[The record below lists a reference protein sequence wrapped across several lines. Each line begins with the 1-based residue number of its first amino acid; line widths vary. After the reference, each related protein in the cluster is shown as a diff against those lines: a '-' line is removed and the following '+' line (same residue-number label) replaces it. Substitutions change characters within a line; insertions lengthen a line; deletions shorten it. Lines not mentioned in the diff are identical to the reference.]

1 MPVSQEVLDEIALT
15 RAEYDLIV
23 ERLSREPNAVELG
36 MFGALW
42 SEHCGYKHSRPLLRM
57 FSRPHPN
64 PPPEGEG
71 RVGRVLS
78 ETGAENAGAV
88 DIGDGLAVVFK
99 VESHNH
105 PSAVEP
111 FQGAAT
117 GVGGIVRDILA
128 MGARPVALLNS
139 LRFGPIDDAALDRV
153 RPHPNPPPEG
163 EGIDRL
169 EREIATNR
177 HLFGGVVRGISW
189 YGNCIGVPDVGGEI
203 YFDPSYSHNPLV
215 NAMCVGLIETE
226 RLASAAARVPGS
238 ALLLAGADTGRDGI
252 HGASGLAS
260 RTFEEE
266 AELRPTVQV
275 GNPFLEKVLIEACLE
290 ALDTGAVLAI
300 QDLGAAGLTSAS
312 IESAARAGR
321 GVRIDLSQVHRR
333 ETGMSA
339 YEVMLSESQERMLL
353 VALPERVAEVKA
365 VFERWDVECREIG
378 QVIAEPEAQIFDGA
392 EPVAHLPIRPLSEAP
407 TYRLEG
413 QPSGEDLARREMPLA
428 ELPLPERSPS
438 KTLLRLLASP
448 NIASKHAVYRQYDH
462 QVQTNTVAGPGG
474 SDAAVLRVRL
484 PHRRPHPNPLPE
496 GEGIKGGGEGTKAI
510 AVAVDGNGRHCF
522 LDPYVG
528 GQIAVAEVCRNL
540 SCTGARPLALTDC
553 LNFGNPLRPDIY
565 YQLEECIRGMALA
578 SETLDAPVVSGNVS
592 LFNETQGQA
601 VHPTPVVGAL
611 GLLDD
616 AAKTVGA
623 GFPSEG
629 LAVVLLGPADNAPG
643 DLAGSEYLQ
652 VMHGLT
658 AGQPSID
665 LELERRVQET
675 CREGIKQGLIRSA
688 HDCSDGGLA
697 VALAESCILG
707 RVGFRGSLDAAR
719 WDAALFGEKQ
729 SRIVVSLHPAD
740 LPTLGELARSRGVPL
755 LSLGRTGGG
764 GRFVLRIGD
773 EATNDGSNGGPPAI
787 DLPLESVTDVWTQA
801 LEAVSG

>member
-23 ERLSREPNAVELG
+23 ERLSREPNSVELG

-128 MGARPVALLNS
+128 MGARPIALLNS
-139 LRFGPIDDAALDRV
+139 LRFGP
-153 RPHPNPPPEG
+153 
-163 EGIDRL
+163 L
-169 EREIATNR
+169 EDSAQGAVNK

-238 ALLLAGADTGRDGI
+238 VLLLAGADTGRDGI

-392 EPVAHLPIRPLSEAP
+392 EPVAHLPIRPLSEVPA
-407 TYRLEG
+407 YRLEG
-413 QPSGEDLARREMPLA
+413 QPSAEDLARRGMPLA
-428 ELPLPERSPS
+428 ELPLPAPATGREPNNIWASPAE
-438 KTLLRLLASP
+438 TLLRLLASP
-448 NIASKHAVYRQYDH
+448 NIASKRAVYRQYDH
-462 QVQTNTVAGPGG
+462 QVQTNTVSGPGG
-474 SDAAVLRVRL
+474 SDAAVLRV
-484 PHRRPHPNPLPE
+484 
-496 GEGIKGGGEGTKAI
+496 KGTGKAI

-578 SETLDAPVVSGNVS
+578 SETFDAPVVSGNVS

-611 GLLDD
+611 GLIED
-616 AAKTVGA
+616 ATKTVGA
-623 GFPSEG
+623 GFPAPG
-629 LAVVLLGPADNAPG
+629 MTVALLGPADNAPG

-665 LELERRVQET
+665 LDLERRVQEV
-675 CREGIKQGLIRSA
+675 CRKAIADGLVRSA

-707 RVGFRGSLDAAR
+707 GVGFRGILDATR

-729 SRIVVSLHPAD
+729 SRIVVSLDSAD
-740 LPTLGELARSRGVPL
+740 LPKLADLARSRDVPL
-755 LSLGRTGGG
+755 LSLGRAGGD
-764 GRFVLRIGD
+764 RLVLRVGD

-787 DLPLESVTDVWTQA
+787 DLPVERISDVWTQS
-801 LEAVSG
+801 LEAASG

>member
-23 ERLSREPNAVELG
+23 ERLSREPNEVELG

-57 FSRPHPN
+57 FSHTSPA
-64 PPPEGEG
+64 
-71 RVGRVLS
+71 VLS

-128 MGARPVALLNS
+128 MGARPIALLNS
-139 LRFGPIDDAALDRV
+139 LRFGPLDDPDHGAV
-153 RPHPNPPPEG
+153 
-163 EGIDRL
+163 
-169 EREIATNR
+169 NR

-215 NAMCVGLIETE
+215 NAMCVGLISKD

-238 ALLLAGADTGRDGI
+238 VLLLAGADTGRDGI

-260 RTFEEE
+260 RTFEEA

-321 GVRIDLSQVHRR
+321 GIRLDLARVHRR
-333 ETGMSA
+333 ETGMNA

-353 VALPERVAEVKA
+353 VALPERAEEVRT
-365 VFERWDVECREIG
+365 VFERWDIDCREIG
-378 QVIAEPEAQIFDGA
+378 RVIADPEAQIFDGA
-392 EPVAHLPIRPLSEAP
+392 VPVAHLPIQTLAEAP
-407 TYRLEG
+407 AYRLQGE
-413 QPSGEDLARREMPLA
+413 PSAADVARRETSLA
-428 ELPLPERSPS
+428 DLPLPECGPRE
-438 KTLLRLLASP
+438 TLLRLLASP
-448 NIASKHAVYRQYDH
+448 DIASKHSVYRQYDH

-474 SDAAVLRVRL
+474 DAAVLR
-484 PHRRPHPNPLPE
+484 
-496 GEGIKGGGEGTKAI
+496 IKGTRKAI

-522 LDPYVG
+522 LDPFVG
-528 GQIAVAEVCRNL
+528 GQIAVAEVCRNI

-565 YQLEECIRGMALA
+565 YQLEECIQGMALA
-578 SETLDAPVVSGNVS
+578 SEALDAPVVSGNVS
-592 LFNETQGQA
+592 LFNETQGKA

-616 AAKTVGA
+616 ASKAVGA
-623 GFPSEG
+623 GFPAEG
-629 LAVVLLGPADNAPG
+629 LAVMLVGPGLGSAVSQ
-643 DLAGSEYLQ
+643 DLAGSEYLR
-652 VMHGLT
+652 VMHGMT

-665 LELERRVQET
+665 MDLERRVQET
-675 CREGIKQGLIRSA
+675 CREGIKQGLVLSA

-707 RVGFRGSLDAAR
+707 SVGLRLQSSVDALPR

-729 SRIVVSLHPAD
+729 SRIIVTVARGRMHLLQDLCNAMDVPVSLLGHTGGA
-740 LPTLGELARSRGVPL
+740 TLHMAGRDEDGVATGNAVDIPVSELA
-755 LSLGRTGGG
+755 
-764 GRFVLRIGD
+764 
-773 EATNDGSNGGPPAI
+773 A
-787 DLPLESVTDVWTQA
+787 VWSQS
-801 LEAVSG
+801 LEAAGG

>member
-1 MPVSQEVLDEIALT
+1 MPVSQEALDEIALT

-23 ERLSREPNAVELG
+23 ERLSREPNPVELG

-57 FSRPHPN
+57 FSHTSP
-64 PPPEGEG
+64 
-71 RVGRVLS
+71 VVLS

-128 MGARPVALLNS
+128 MGARPIALLNS
-139 LRFGPIDDAALDRV
+139 LRFGPLD
-153 RPHPNPPPEG
+153 HPEHGAVNK
-163 EGIDRL
+163 
-169 EREIATNR
+169 

-203 YFDPSYSHNPLV
+203 YFDPSYSRNPLV
-215 NAMCVGLIETE
+215 NAMCVGLIDKD

-238 ALLLAGADTGRDGI
+238 VLLLVGADTGRDGI

-275 GNPFLEKVLIEACLE
+275 GNPFLEKVLIESCLE
-290 ALDTGAVLAI
+290 ALDTGAVLAV

-321 GVRIDLSQVHRR
+321 GIRLDLAKVHRR
-333 ETGMSA
+333 ETGMNA

-353 VALPERVAEVKA
+353 VTLPERVDEVRA
-365 VFERWDVECREIG
+365 VFERWDVDCREIG
-378 QVIAEPEAQIFDGA
+378 HVIAEPEAQILDGA
-392 EPVAHLPIRPLSEAP
+392 ESVAHLPIRPLSEAP
-407 TYRLEG
+407 AYRLEG
-413 QPSGEDLARREMPLA
+413 RPSADDVARRDMPLA
-428 ELPLPERSPS
+428 GLPLPECGPAE
-438 KTLLRLLASP
+438 TLLRLMASP
-448 NIASKHAVYRQYDH
+448 NIASKRAVYRQYDH
-462 QVQTNTVAGPGG
+462 QVQTNTVKGPGG
-474 SDAAVLRVRL
+474 SDAAVLRV
-484 PHRRPHPNPLPE
+484 
-496 GEGIKGGGEGTKAI
+496 KGTGKAI

-522 LDPYVG
+522 LDPFVG
-528 GQIAVAEVCRNL
+528 GQIAVAEVCRNI

-616 AAKTVGA
+616 AGKAVGA
-623 GFPSEG
+623 GFSSEG
-629 LAVVLLGPADNAPG
+629 LAVMLLGPGIGNATAQ
-643 DLAGSEYLQ
+643 DLAGSEYLD

-658 AGQPSID
+658 AGQPHID
-665 LELERRVQET
+665 LDLERRVQET
-675 CREGIKQGLIRSA
+675 CREGVRMALVLSA

-707 RVGFRGSLDAAR
+707 KIGFRLQGSLDALSR

-729 SRIVVSLHPAD
+729 SRIVVTVQRERMHLLEDLAHAIGAPVSL
-740 LPTLGELARSRGVPL
+740 LGF
-755 LSLGRTGGG
+755 TGGATL
-764 GRFVLRIGD
+764 RFDSYDEDGTATGD
-773 EATNDGSNGGPPAI
+773 GIELTLAELTA
-787 DLPLESVTDVWTQA
+787 VWTQA
-801 LEAVSG
+801 LEAASG

>member
-1 MPVSQEVLDEIALT
+1 MSVSQETLDEIALT

-23 ERLSREPNAVELG
+23 ERLDREPNPVELG

-42 SEHCGYKHSRPLLRM
+42 SEHCGYKHSRPLLGM
-57 FSRPHPN
+57 FSHTSP
-64 PPPEGEG
+64 
-71 RVGRVLS
+71 VVLS

-128 MGARPVALLNS
+128 MGARPIALLNS
-139 LRFGPIDDAALDRV
+139 LRFGPLDD
-153 RPHPNPPPEG
+153 PEQG
-163 EGIDRL
+163 
-169 EREIATNR
+169 AVNR

-215 NAMCVGLIETE
+215 NAMCVGLISKD
-226 RLASAAARVPGS
+226 RLATAAARVPGS
-238 ALLLAGADTGRDGI
+238 VLLLAGADTGRDGI

-266 AELRPTVQV
+266 AERRPTVQV

-321 GVRIDLSQVHRR
+321 GIRLDLGQVHRR
-333 ETGMSA
+333 ETGMNP

-353 VALPERVAEVKA
+353 VVLPERVEEVQS
-365 VFERWDVECREIG
+365 VFGRWDVACQEIG
-378 QVIAEPEAQIFDGA
+378 RVIAEPEAQIFDGRD
-392 EPVAHLPIRPLSEAP
+392 PVAHLPIRPLSEAP
-407 TYRLEG
+407 AYRLQG
-413 QPSGEDLARREMPLA
+413 QPSPEDVARREMSLSG
-428 ELPLPERSPS
+428 LPLPDCGPEE
-438 KTLLRLLASP
+438 TLLRLLASP
-448 NIASKHAVYRQYDH
+448 NVASKHTVYRQYDH

-474 SDAAVLRVRL
+474 DAAVLRV
-484 PHRRPHPNPLPE
+484 
-496 GEGIKGGGEGTKAI
+496 KGTSRAI
-510 AVAVDGNGRHCF
+510 AVAVDGNGRYCF

-528 GQIAVAEVCRNL
+528 GQIAVAEVCRNI

-565 YQLEECIRGMALA
+565 FQLEECIRGMALA

-592 LFNETQGQA
+592 LFNETQGRA

-611 GLLDD
+611 GLLEDSSK
-616 AAKTVGA
+616 AVGA
-623 GFPSEG
+623 GFPAEG
-629 LAVVLLGPADNAPG
+629 LVVMLLGPGLGAASAQ
-643 DLAGSEYLQ
+643 DLAGSEYLS
-652 VMHGLT
+652 VMHDLT
-658 AGQPSID
+658 AGQPHID
-665 LELERRVQET
+665 MDLERRVQET
-675 CREGIKQGLIRSA
+675 CREGIKQGLVRSA

-697 VALAESCILG
+697 VALAEGCILG
-707 RVGFRGSLDAAR
+707 GVGFRHQGPVDALSR
-719 WDAALFGEKQ
+719 WDAVLFGEKQ
-729 SRIVVSLHPAD
+729 SRIVVTVERDRMHLLEDLAHATGAPVSLLGYTGGLTLRLEGRDEDGAESEGGMN
-740 LPTLGELARSRGVPL
+740 LPVSELA
-755 LSLGRTGGG
+755 
-764 GRFVLRIGD
+764 
-773 EATNDGSNGGPPAI
+773 E
-787 DLPLESVTDVWTQA
+787 VWRRA
-801 LEAVSG
+801 LETANA

>member
-1 MPVSQEVLDEIALT
+1 MPVAQEVLDEIALT
-15 RAEYDLIV
+15 RVEYDLIV

-42 SEHCGYKHSRPLLRM
+42 SEHCGYKHSRPLLSM
-57 FSRPHPN
+57 FSHTSP
-64 PPPEGEG
+64 
-71 RVGRVLS
+71 VVLS

-128 MGARPVALLNS
+128 MGARPIALLNS
-139 LRFGPIDDAALDRV
+139 LRFGPPDDLVNGAV
-153 RPHPNPPPEG
+153 
-163 EGIDRL
+163 
-169 EREIATNR
+169 NR

-203 YFDPSYSHNPLV
+203 YFDSSYSHNPLV

-238 ALLLAGADTGRDGI
+238 VLLLAGADTGRDGI

-300 QDLGAAGLTSAS
+300 QDLGAAGLTSAA
-312 IESAARAGR
+312 IESAARAGL
-321 GVRIDLSQVHRR
+321 GIRIDLSQVHRR
-333 ETGMSA
+333 ETGMSP

-353 VALPERVAEVKA
+353 VTLPERVDEVRS

-378 QVIAEPEAQIFDGA
+378 EVISDPEAQIYDGPD
-392 EPVAHLPIRPLSEAP
+392 PVAHLPIRPLSEAP
-407 TYRLEG
+407 SYRLEG
-413 QPSGEDLARREMPLA
+413 QPSEEDLARREMPLA
-428 ELPLPERSPS
+428 DLTLPDCGPAE
-438 KTLLRLLASP
+438 TLLRLLASP
-448 NIASKHAVYRQYDH
+448 NIASKHVVYRQYDH
-462 QVQTNTVAGPGG
+462 HVQTNTVAGPGG
-474 SDAAVLRVRL
+474 SDAAVLRV
-484 PHRRPHPNPLPE
+484 
-496 GEGIKGGGEGTKAI
+496 KGTGKAV

-578 SETLDAPVVSGNVS
+578 SEAFDAPVVSGNVS

-616 AAKTVGA
+616 ATKTVGA
-623 GFPSEG
+623 GFPGEG
-629 LAVVLLGPADNAPG
+629 LAVMLLGPGFGAAG
-643 DLAGSEYLQ
+643 SQDLSGSEYLQ

-658 AGQPSID
+658 AGQPRID
-665 LELERRVQET
+665 LGLERRVQET
-675 CREGIKQGLIRSA
+675 CREAIKQGLVLSA

-697 VALAESCILG
+697 VAVAESCILG
-707 RVGFRGSLDAAR
+707 DVGFRFEASLDSLSR

-729 SRIVVSLHPAD
+729 SRIVVSVARDRMNLLQD
-740 LPTLGELARSRGVPL
+740 LAHANNAPVSLLGF
-755 LSLGRTGGG
+755 TGGDALG
-764 GRFVLRIGD
+764 LDSRN
-773 EATNDGSNGGPPAI
+773 EDGAGADNGI
-787 DLPLESVTDVWTQA
+787 DLPVASLADTWMRA
-801 LEAVSG
+801 LEAASD

>member
-23 ERLSREPNAVELG
+23 ERIDREPNPVELG

-57 FSRPHPN
+57 FTHTSSA
-64 PPPEGEG
+64 
-71 RVGRVLS
+71 VLS

-128 MGARPVALLNS
+128 MGARPIALLNS
-139 LRFGPIDDAALDRV
+139 LRFGPIGESGNSSAGLAHGDS
-153 RPHPNPPPEG
+153 PSPEPSHS
-163 EGIDRL
+163 R

-215 NAMCVGLIETE
+215 NAMCVGLIETD

-238 ALLLAGADTGRDGI
+238 VLLLAGADTGRDGI

-333 ETGMSA
+333 ETCMSP

-353 VALPERVAEVKA
+353 VALPERVGEVKE

-378 QVIAEPEAQIFDGA
+378 EVIAEPEARIYDGLDL
-392 EPVAHLPIRPLSEAP
+392 VAHLPIRPLSEAP
-407 TYRLEG
+407 AYRLEG
-413 QPSGEDLARREMPLA
+413 QPSEEDLARRQYALSEV
-428 ELPLPERSPS
+428 ELPECGPA
-438 KTLLRLLASP
+438 KTLLRLLAAP
-448 NIASKHAVYRQYDH
+448 NIASKHSVYRQYDH

-474 SDAAVLRVRL
+474 SDAAVLRV
-484 PHRRPHPNPLPE
+484 
-496 GEGIKGGGEGTKAI
+496 KGTEKAI

-522 LDPYVG
+522 LDPYAG

-629 LAVVLLGPADNAPG
+629 LSVMLLGPGLGSAVDE

-652 VMHGLT
+652 VMHELT
-658 AGQPSID
+658 AGQPRIS
-665 LELERRVQET
+665 LQLERRVQET
-675 CREGIKQGLIRSA
+675 VREGIKQGLIQSA

-697 VALAESCILG
+697 VSLAESCILG
-707 RVGFRGSLDAAR
+707 SVGFRGILDAAR
-719 WDAALFGEKQ
+719 WDTALFGEKQ
-729 SRIVVSLHPAD
+729 SRIVVTVARDCVD
-740 LPTLGELARSRGVPL
+740 LMENMARSRGVPSQL
-755 LSLGRTGGG
+755 LGRTGGD
-764 GRFVLRIGD
+764 RFVLRMGD

-787 DLPLESVTDVWTQA
+787 DLPVATLADTWMRA
-801 LEAVSG
+801 LEDVSG

>member
-1 MPVSQEVLDEIALT
+1 MPVSQDVLDEIALT
-15 RAEYDLIV
+15 HTEYDLIV
-23 ERLSREPNAVELG
+23 ERLGREPNAVELG

-57 FSRPHPN
+57 FSHTSP
-64 PPPEGEG
+64 
-71 RVGRVLS
+71 VVLS

-128 MGARPVALLNS
+128 MGARPIALLNS
-139 LRFGPIDDAALDRV
+139 LRFGPLDDSEHGAV
-153 RPHPNPPPEG
+153 
-163 EGIDRL
+163 
-169 EREIATNR
+169 NR

-215 NAMCVGLIETE
+215 NAMCVGLINSD

-238 ALLLAGADTGRDGI
+238 VLLLAGADTGRDGI

-266 AELRPTVQV
+266 TELRPTVQV

-321 GVRIDLSQVHRR
+321 GIRLDLAQVHRR
-333 ETGMSA
+333 ETGMNA

-353 VALPERVAEVKA
+353 VALPERVGEVKA
-365 VFERWDVECREIG
+365 VFERWDVDCREIG
-378 QVIAEPEAQIFDGA
+378 QVIPEPEARIFDGA
-392 EPVAHLPIRPLSEAP
+392 APVAHLAIQPLSEAP
-407 TYRLEG
+407 AYRLEG
-413 QPSGEDLARREMPLA
+413 RPSPEDVIRREMSLSGLPTPECGPA
-428 ELPLPERSPS
+428 E
-438 KTLLRLLASP
+438 TLLRLLTSP
-448 NIASKHAVYRQYDH
+448 NIASKQAVYRQYDH
-462 QVQTNTVAGPGG
+462 QVQTNTIAGPGG
-474 SDAAVLRVRL
+474 SDAAVLRV
-484 PHRRPHPNPLPE
+484 
-496 GEGIKGGGEGTKAI
+496 KGTRKAI

-522 LDPYVG
+522 LDPFIG
-528 GQIAVAEVCRNL
+528 GQIAVAEACRNL

-578 SETLDAPVVSGNVS
+578 SEALDAPVVSGNVS

-611 GLLDD
+611 GLLED
-616 AAKTVGA
+616 ATKAVGA
-623 GFPSEG
+623 GFPAEG
-629 LAVVLLGPADNAPG
+629 LAVMLLGPGLGTASSR
-643 DLAGSEYLQ
+643 DLAGSEYLN
-652 VMHGLT
+652 VMRGLT
-658 AGQPSID
+658 AGQPHID
-665 LELERRVQET
+665 LDLERRVQES
-675 CREGIKQGLIRSA
+675 CREGVRMSLVLSA

-697 VALAESCILG
+697 CALAECCILG
-707 RVGFRGSLDAAR
+707 GVGFRLQASLDSLSR

-729 SRIVVSLHPAD
+729 SRIVVSVQRERMHLLENLAYAVGAPVS
-740 LPTLGELARSRGVPL
+740 LLGF
-755 LSLGRTGGG
+755 TGGASLQF
-764 GRFVLRIGD
+764 GRND
-773 EATNDGSNGGPPAI
+773 EDGCATIKGI
-787 DLPLESVTDVWTQA
+787 DLSVAELTAAWTQA
-801 LEAVSG
+801 LERASE

>member
-15 RAEYDLIV
+15 RTEYDLIV
-23 ERLSREPNAVELG
+23 ERLGREPNRVELG

-57 FSRPHPN
+57 FSHTSP
-64 PPPEGEG
+64 
-71 RVGRVLS
+71 VVLS

-128 MGARPVALLNS
+128 MGARPIALLNS
-139 LRFGPIDDAALDRV
+139 LRFGPLDD
-153 RPHPNPPPEG
+153 PEHG
-163 EGIDRL
+163 
-169 EREIATNR
+169 AVNK

-215 NAMCVGLIETE
+215 NAMCVGLIDKD

-238 ALLLAGADTGRDGI
+238 VLLLAGADTGRDGI

-260 RTFEEE
+260 RTFEEA

-290 ALDTGAVLAI
+290 ALGTGAVLAI
-300 QDLGAAGLTSAS
+300 QDLGAAGLTSAC

-321 GVRIDLSQVHRR
+321 GIRLDLSQVHRR
-333 ETGMSA
+333 ETGMNA

-353 VALPERVAEVKA
+353 VALPERMDEVKA
-365 VFERWDVECREIG
+365 VFERWDVDCLEIG
-378 QVIAEPEAQIFDGA
+378 RVIAEPEARIFDGA
-392 EPVAHLPIRPLSEAP
+392 EPVAHLPIQPLSEAP
-407 TYRLEG
+407 AYRLKG
-413 QPSGEDLARREMPLA
+413 TPSADDVARRAMSLA
-428 ELPLPERSPS
+428 DLPLPECGPAE
-438 KTLLRLLASP
+438 TLLRLLASA
-448 NIASKHAVYRQYDH
+448 NIASKRPVYRQYDH

-474 SDAAVLRVRL
+474 SDAAVLRV
-484 PHRRPHPNPLPE
+484 
-496 GEGIKGGGEGTKAI
+496 KGTRKAI

-522 LDPYVG
+522 LDPFVG
-528 GQIAVAEVCRNL
+528 GQIAVAEVCRNI

-553 LNFGNPLRPDIY
+553 LNFGNPLRADIY

-592 LFNETQGQA
+592 LFNETQGRA
-601 VHPTPVVGAL
+601 VHPTPIVGAL
-611 GLLDD
+611 GLLED

-623 GFPSEG
+623 GFTAEG
-629 LAVVLLGPADNAPG
+629 LAVVLLGPGIGTAATA
-643 DLAGSEYLQ
+643 DLAGSEYLN

-665 LELERRVQET
+665 LELERLVQET
-675 CREGIKQGLIRSA
+675 CREGIKQGFLLSA

-697 VALAESCILG
+697 VAVAESCILG
-707 RVGFRGSLDAAR
+707 GVGFHLQGSLESLSR

-729 SRIVVSLHPAD
+729 SRIVVSVERDRMHLLED
-740 LPTLGELARSRGVPL
+740 LAHANGVPASL
-755 LSLGRTGGG
+755 LGYTNGSAFQVGSR
-764 GRFVLRIGD
+764 D
-773 EATNDGSNGGPPAI
+773 EDGAGMVNGV
-787 DLPLESVTDVWTQA
+787 DLQVAQLASVWNQA
-801 LEAVSG
+801 LEEASG

>member
-23 ERLSREPNAVELG
+23 DRLSREPNSVELG

-57 FSRPHPN
+57 FSHTSP
-64 PPPEGEG
+64 
-71 RVGRVLS
+71 VVLS

-128 MGARPVALLNS
+128 MGARPIALLNS
-139 LRFGPIDDAALDRV
+139 LRFGPLDD
-153 RPHPNPPPEG
+153 PENG
-163 EGIDRL
+163 AI
-169 EREIATNR
+169 NK

-203 YFDPSYSHNPLV
+203 YFDPSYSRNPLV
-215 NAMCVGLIETE
+215 NAMCVGLIDKD

-238 ALLLAGADTGRDGI
+238 VLLLAGADTGRDGI

-260 RTFEEE
+260 RTFEVE

-321 GVRIDLSQVHRR
+321 GIRLDLAQVRRR
-333 ETGMSA
+333 ETGMNA

-353 VALPERVAEVKA
+353 AALPERVDEVRA
-365 VFERWDVECREIG
+365 VFERWDVDCREIG
-378 QVIAEPEAQIFDGA
+378 RVIAEPEAQVFDGA

-407 TYRLEG
+407 VYRLEG
-413 QPSGEDLARREMPLA
+413 QPSAEDVARREMPLA
-428 ELPLPERSPS
+428 GVPLPECGPAE
-438 KTLLRLLASP
+438 TLLRLLASP
-448 NIASKHAVYRQYDH
+448 NIASKRAVYRQYDH
-462 QVQTNTVAGPGG
+462 QVQTNTVRGPGS
-474 SDAAVLRVRL
+474 SDAAVLRV
-484 PHRRPHPNPLPE
+484 
-496 GEGIKGGGEGTKAI
+496 KGTGKAI
-510 AVAVDGNGRHCF
+510 ALAVDGNGRHCF
-522 LDPYVG
+522 LDPFVG
-528 GQIAVAEVCRNL
+528 GQIAVAEVCRNI

-601 VHPTPVVGAL
+601 IHPTPVVGAL

-616 AAKTVGA
+616 AGKAVGA
-623 GFPSEG
+623 GFPGEG
-629 LAVVLLGPADNAPG
+629 LAVMLLGPGLGTSAAN

-675 CREGIKQGLIRSA
+675 CREGVKQGLILSA

-697 VALAESCILG
+697 VALAEGCILG
-707 RVGFRGSLDAAR
+707 GVGFRFQGSVDALSR
-719 WDAALFGEKQ
+719 WDTALFGEKQ
-729 SRIVVSLHPAD
+729 SRIVVSVERDRMHLMED
-740 LPTLGELARSRGVPL
+740 LAHAVGAPVSLLGF
-755 LSLGRTGGG
+755 TGGATFQVDSHNEDG
-764 GRFVLRIGD
+764 AATGD
-773 EATNDGSNGGPPAI
+773 GVELMLAELTA
-787 DLPLESVTDVWTQA
+787 VWTQA
-801 LEAVSG
+801 LEAASA

>member
-1 MPVSQEVLDEIALT
+1 MSISQEVLDEIALT

-23 ERLSREPNAVELG
+23 ERLGREPNAVELG

-57 FSRPHPN
+57 FSHTSD
-64 PPPEGEG
+64 
-71 RVGRVLS
+71 VVLS

-128 MGARPVALLNS
+128 MGARPIALLNS
-139 LRFGPIDDAALDRV
+139 LRFGPISDAGYPSASSGPASSPSPQPSPSR
-153 RPHPNPPPEG
+153 
-163 EGIDRL
+163 

-177 HLFGGVVRGISW
+177 HLFGGVVQGISW

-215 NAMCVGLIETE
+215 NAMCVGLISKD

-238 ALLLAGADTGRDGI
+238 VLLLAGADTGRDGI

-321 GVRIDLSQVHRR
+321 GIRLDLAEVHRR
-333 ETGMSA
+333 ETGMNA

-353 VALPERVAEVKA
+353 VALPERVHEVQA
-365 VFERWDVECREIG
+365 VFERWDVDCREIG
-378 QVIAEPEAQIFDGA
+378 SVIPEPEARIFDGA
-392 EPVAHLPIRPLSEAP
+392 DPSGQPLEVAHLPIRPLSEAP
-407 TYRLEG
+407 AYRLEG
-413 QPSGEDLARREMPLA
+413 RPSAEDLARREMSLA
-428 ELPLPERSPS
+428 ELPLPECGPAE
-438 KTLLRLLASP
+438 TLLHLLASP
-448 NIASKHAVYRQYDH
+448 NIASRRAVYRQYDH
-462 QVQTNTVAGPGG
+462 QVQTNTMLAPGG
-474 SDAAVLRVRL
+474 SDAAVLRVR
-484 PHRRPHPNPLPE
+484 RPHPDPLPE
-496 GEGIKGGGEGTKAI
+496 GEGVKAI

-522 LDPYVG
+522 LDPFVG
-528 GQIAVAEVCRNL
+528 GQIAVAEVCRNI

-565 YQLEECIRGMALA
+565 FQLEECIRGMALA

-611 GLLDD
+611 GLLED
-616 AAKTVGA
+616 AAKAVGA
-623 GFPSEG
+623 GFPGEG
-629 LAVVLLGPADNAPG
+629 LAVALLGPGLEAASPQ
-643 DLAGSEYLQ
+643 DLAGSEYLS

-665 LELERRVQET
+665 LDLERRVQDV
-675 CREGIKQGLIRSA
+675 CREGIRRGLALSA

-707 RVGFRGSLDAAR
+707 SVGLRGSLDSVR
-719 WDAALFGEKQ
+719 WDATLFGEKQ
-729 SRIVVSLHPAD
+729 SRIVVSLAPRD
-740 LPTLGELARSRGVPL
+740 LPELVDLARAQGVPL
-755 LSLGRTGGG
+755 LSLGRTGG

-787 DLPLESVTDVWTQA
+787 DLPVADLAAVWTNA
-801 LEAVSG
+801 LEEAGA